1 MNKFKCAYCGKEWN
15 SPLDRAK
22 CEMACAEKIKQEEL
36 QEAYEKREEDFVN
49 RVEDLKMIYSD
60 AESMA
65 KYAENLEKKL
75 REDYPDKKSII
86 DRNFPNQNISNN
98 ENYIT
103 VNFDKNCD
111 VEDLYRK
118 IEKQL
123 RHPLSYWNLV

>member
-1 MNKFKCAYCGKEWN
+1 
-15 SPLDRAK
+15 
-22 CEMACAEKIKQEEL
+22 MACAEKIKQEEL